1 MVKSLK
7 RIPILRYGLIV
18 LLITALFSGAFY
30 LYLRYN
36 SSQKLQNNISKLIS
50 VRENS
55 NIIDSCLLNLYSAD
69 NNSRLYALTGD
80 KKYVNLFSDQINAL
94 SKLLEQIKVGN
105 NSVTVLNADK
115 LKALITEK
123 KSKTHNYVRLRLLTD
138 SLIGSTLKI
147 DSILTQKGTTEKAP
161 VIKTVKTI
169 VHIDTIKPVDT
180 PRRRKF
186 FGRLIASIGGKGKRK
201 ADDNAGIIPVIVKRD
216 TVTKTVIQ
224 SGAIYNSVARKNRKT
239 HYKLYSANSKLREDE
254 HDILLINN
262 NLIFDIISEL
272 RKYKALELAYTS
284 DSKAELAGKVTD
296 MFKDY
301 NALSKLTLTA
311 LVLLLIVVLY
321 NIWKI
326 LDNEIVIIEHADKAR
341 LYANNKSNFM
351 ASMSHEIRTPLNS
364 VIGFSE
370 QLGMGEFSAE
380 QAQQIK
386 AIRSSSQMLL
396 DVVNEILDF
405 SKYETGKMT
414 FEQQPFMLHNA
425 LKDVLN
431 TVNIQAARKGLLL
444 KYDILFDDDCCISG
458 DVLRLKQVVMNLLV
472 NAIKFT
478 PSGEVMLQAKLMS
491 AQAKGRAI
499 LKVRVKD
506 TGIGIK
512 KQDLPA
518 IFDEFSQVDEAQK
531 VTQHKGTGL
540 GLAICKK
547 IIELQGGHIKAISEV
562 GKGSVFSF
570 ELPIT
575 MAAKEDCVAEPQ
587 ISTDELAKAIKGVH
601 VLLVEDNEMNVLL
614 AKTILKKWHVTCDVA
629 YNGQEAI
636 KLFEQNIYDV
646 VLTDIQM
653 PIMGGLELL
662 ALIRASPNILKAEIP
677 VVAFTA
683 NILKE
688 ARDAYYKAGMDDIIL
703 KPFNERGLIEK
714 ISHVIKNKFT
724 NIYKVLSQNMTADD
738 IMGEKKVG

>member
-1 MVKSLK
+1 M
-7 RIPILRYGLIV
+7 RE
-18 LLITALFSGAFY
+18 
-30 LYLRYN
+30 
-36 SSQKLQNNISKLIS
+36 SSD
-50 VRENS
+50 
-55 NIIDSCLLNLYSAD
+55 IIDSCLLNLYSAD
-69 NNSRLYALTGD
+69 NNSRLYAITGD
-80 KKYVNLFSDQINAL
+80 RKYATLFSEQISTV
-94 SKLLEQIKVGN
+94 SKQLGRIKVGN
-105 NSVTVLNADK
+105 TNVAVLDADK
-115 LKALITEK
+115 LRGLITEK

-147 DSILTQKGTTEKAP
+147 DSILTHQSTRQRTP

-169 VHIDTIKPVDT
+169 VHIDTIKQVDT
-180 PRRRKF
+180 PKRKKF
-186 FGRLIASIGGKGKRK
+186 FGRLFASIGGKSKEKIVGST
-201 ADDNAGIIPVIVKRD
+201 AGSVIVKRD
-216 TVTKTVIQ
+216 TVTKTTIQ
-224 SGAIYNSVARKNRKT
+224 SGAIYDSIARKNRKNHT
-239 HYKLYSANSKLREDE
+239 KLYTANTKLRADE

-262 NLIFDIISEL
+262 NLISDIISEL
-272 RKYKALELAYTS
+272 RRYKTLELAYAS
-284 DSKAELAGKVTD
+284 ESKAELAGKVTNV
-296 MFKDY
+296 FKDY

-326 LDNEIVIIEHADKAR
+326 LDNEITIIDQSDKAR

-370 QLGMGEFSAE
+370 QLGMGRFSDD
-380 QAQQIK
+380 QAQQIN

-396 DVVNEILDF
+396 EVVNEILDF

-414 FEQQPFMLHNA
+414 FEQQPFMLYSA
-425 LKDVLN
+425 LNDVLN
-431 TVNIQAARKGLLL
+431 TVNIQAAKKGLLL
-444 KYDILFDDDCCISG
+444 KHDIKFDEDCCVSG
-458 DVLRLKQVVMNLLV
+458 DILRLKQVIMNLLV

-478 PSGEVMLQAKLMS
+478 PSGEVMLQAKLMAS
-491 AQAKGRAI
+491 AKGQVI

-512 KQDLPA
+512 KQDLPG

-531 VTQHKGTGL
+531 ITRHKGTGL

-547 IIELQGGHIKAISEV
+547 IIELQGGRIKAISEM

-570 ELPIT
+570 ELPLT
-575 MAAKEDCVAEPQ
+575 MASKDDCVAEKQ
-587 ISTDELAKAIKGVH
+587 ISSDELAKVVAGAH
-601 VLLVEDNEMNVLL
+601 VLLAEDNELNVLL
-614 AKTILKKWHVTCDVA
+614 AKTILKKWNITCDVA
-629 YNGQEAI
+629 YNGQQAI
-636 KLFEQNIYDV
+636 ELFEERIYDV

-662 ALIRASPNILKAEIP
+662 SLIRKSPNALKAEVP
-677 VVAFTA
+677 VIAFTA

-703 KPFNERGLIEK
+703 KPFNERSLIEK
-714 ISHVIKNKFT
+714 ISNTIKNKFNNT
-724 NIYKVLSQNMTADD
+724 YKFLSQNMANTEDE
-738 IMGEKKVG
+738 IEEKKVG